1 MGLQTVTSYVPFS
14 IPCAEWIEWD
24 KESGYNEKTDKDNRR
39 RKMRIAV
46 CDDDETAVSFLRGLI
61 ESYPKQGLC
70 VDGYSSGEELLGA
83 GRIYDMIFLDIDMKG
98 IDGIET
104 ARRIRAHDRKVKI
117 VYVTSYKEYA
127 GRAFSVHAFGY
138 LLKPVKQEKVWKQVE
153 DAMLW
158 QEEEAPEVKQ
168 VEFTTAE
175 GLVRLPVDAIYYFEY
190 QNRRIFIKTKDVIH
204 EMRGKI
210 SDIAGKMAQYGFS
223 VPHKSFVVNLYH
235 VKNIRGYE
243 ILMMNGEWIPLS
255 QKQAVQFKEK
265 LSLYLADKMS

>member
-1 MGLQTVTSYVPFS
+1 
-14 IPCAEWIEWD
+14 
-24 KESGYNEKTDKDNRR
+24 
-39 RKMRIAV
+39 MRIAV

-158 QEEEAPEVKQ
+158 QEEEAPDVKQ
-168 VEFTTAE
+168 VDFTTAE
-175 GLVRLPVDAIYYFEY
+175 GLVRLSVDAIYYFEY
-190 QNRRIFIKTKDVIH
+190 QD
-204 EMRGKI
+204 G
-210 SDIAGKMAQYGFS
+210 S
-223 VPHKSFVVNLYH
+223 
-235 VKNIRGYE
+235 IRVFG
-243 ILMMNGEWIPLS
+243 S
-255 QKQAVQFKEK
+255 
-265 LSLYLADKMS
+265 S